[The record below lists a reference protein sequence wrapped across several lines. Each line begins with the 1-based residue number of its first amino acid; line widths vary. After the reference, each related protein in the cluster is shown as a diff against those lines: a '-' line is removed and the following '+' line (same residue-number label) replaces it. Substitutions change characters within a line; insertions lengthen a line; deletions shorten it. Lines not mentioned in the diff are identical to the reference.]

1 MMSDPVH
8 SRARMNRMIWT
19 KGSGGKVME
28 QFQRPGKMLEW
39 SRRKRCEGDSIALVP
54 TMGALHEGHLSLVD
68 LAAERADCVAT
79 SIFVNPTQ
87 FGPSEDFSKYP
98 RDLQSDLNMLF
109 ERNVDA
115 VFMPETG
122 DIYPAGSSTWVT
134 EEELS
139 NRLEGI
145 SRPGHFRGVTT
156 VVAKLLTI
164 VEPDILVVG
173 QKDAQQAA
181 VIKRIMHDLIYP
193 VELIIGKT
201 VRELDGLA
209 LSSRNNFLSVKE
221 RQQAV
226 ALYESL
232 MLAREMAS
240 GGERNCRIIVNAMRQ
255 RIENEPSARID
266 YISAVDP
273 DTFDEMEEMS
283 VPTLIALA
291 VFVGDTRL
299 IDNELID
306 GGN

>member
-1 MMSDPVH
+1 MMSDPVLFQ
-8 SRARMNRMIWT
+8 ARMSRMIWT
-19 KGSGGKVME
+19 KGSGGRVME

-39 SRRKRCEGDSIALVP
+39 SRGKRWEGDTIAFVP

-68 LAAERADCVAT
+68 LAAERADCVVT

-87 FGPSEDFSKYP
+87 FGPLDDFNEYP
-98 RDLQSDLNMLF
+98 RDLQSDLKVLS

-115 VFMPETG
+115 VFLPETG
-122 DIYPAGSSTWVT
+122 DIYPAGNSTWVT

-139 NRLEGI
+139 NRLEGV

-181 VIKRIMHDLIYP
+181 VIKRMMHDLIYP
-193 VELIIGKT
+193 VELITGKT
-201 VRELDGLA
+201 VREPDGLA
-209 LSSRNNFLSVKE
+209 FSSRNNFLTVEE

-226 ALYESL
+226 SLYESL
-232 MLAREMAS
+232 MLAREMAA
-240 GGERNCRIIVNAMRQ
+240 GGERNCSVIVSAMRQ
-255 RIENEPSARID
+255 RIEKEPSARID
-266 YISAVDP
+266 YIAAVDP
-273 DTFDEMEEMS
+273 DTFDDLEEMS
-283 VPTLIALA
+283 ASTLISIA

>member
-1 MMSDPVH
+1 
-8 SRARMNRMIWT
+8 MILT
-19 KGSGGKVME
+19 KGSGGRVME
-28 QFQRPGKMLEW
+28 QFQRPAKMLEW
-39 SRRKRCEGDSIALVP
+39 SRGKRYEGDSIAFVP

-87 FGPSEDFSKYP
+87 FSPSEDFNDYP
-98 RDLQSDLNMLF
+98 RDLQSDLNMLS

-115 VFMPETG
+115 VFLPETG
-122 DIYPAGSSTWVT
+122 DMYPAGNSTWVT

-139 NRLEGI
+139 NRLEGA

-156 VVAKLLTI
+156 VVAKLLTV
-164 VEPDILVVG
+164 VEPDMLVVG

-181 VIKRIMHDLIYP
+181 VIKRIMHDLMYP

-201 VRELDGLA
+201 VREPDGLA
-209 LSSRNNFLSVKE
+209 LSSRNKFLSVEE

-226 ALYESL
+226 SLYESL
-232 MLAREMAS
+232 LLARDMTA
-240 GGERNCRIIVNAMRQ
+240 GGERNCSMIVSAMRQ
-255 RIENEPSARID
+255 RIEKEPSARID
-266 YISAVDP
+266 YIAAVDP
-273 DTFDEMEEMS
+273 DTFDDLEEMS
-283 VPTLIALA
+283 ASTLISLA